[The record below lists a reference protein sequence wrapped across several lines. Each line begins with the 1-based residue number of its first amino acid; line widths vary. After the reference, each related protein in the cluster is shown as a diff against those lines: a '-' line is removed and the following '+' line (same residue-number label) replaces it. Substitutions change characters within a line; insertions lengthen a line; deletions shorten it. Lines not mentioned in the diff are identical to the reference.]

1 MLNKDISSK
10 GESKYTSFFSWAF
23 TVFCFHLLSFLNFKH
38 SSSFHRYL
46 PFCSISFRVALARL
60 SSFHPVSFI
69 FYLPS
74 SFSILSSSMPKAKW
88 LTSAN
93 QKCKAWSHWLLPR
106 DPGAGKAT
114 ERSEWEKKKKRKRQR
129 WKQRRDKEIQTW
141 PRLSRLFAPL
151 GHLAVKWSFTA
162 KTMTCPNVFVSH
174 TWWRLRMNSKYLRLV
189 SAHVLP
195 KTMFT
200 VHQKWPKRG
209 PYLNNATAGPLFKG
223 IEDRGRNSVLRQ
235 RGVGWIGGIES
246 VNVSFATS
254 VFVLLLFN
262 DRAVN
267 CVKSVRCWLKCVLST
282 VY

>member
-114 ERSEWEKKKKRKRQR
+114 ERSEWEKRKEKKETKMKTKKRQGNPDLASVVPFVCSS
-129 WKQRRDKEIQTW
+129 WT
-141 PRLSRLFAPL
+141 L
-151 GHLAVKWSFTA
+151 GCEVILHSQDHDVSKCFR
-162 KTMTCPNVFVSH
+162 VSH
-174 TWWRLRMNSKYLRLV
+174 VVTPSDEFQISETCFCSR
-189 SAHVLP
+189 
-195 KTMFT
+195 
-200 VHQKWPKRG
+200 
-209 PYLNNATAGPLFKG
+209 
-223 IEDRGRNSVLRQ
+223 
-235 RGVGWIGGIES
+235 
-246 VNVSFATS
+246 FA
-254 VFVLLLFN
+254 
-262 DRAVN
+262 
-267 CVKSVRCWLKCVLST
+267 
-282 VY
+282 

>member
-114 ERSEWEKKKKRKRQR
+114 ERSEWKKKERKE
-129 WKQRRDKEIQTW
+129 RDKDENKEET
-141 PRLSRLFAPL
+141 RKSRLGL
-151 GHLAVKWSFTA
+151 GCPVCLLLLDTWLWSDPSQPRPWRVQMFLCLTRGDA
-162 KTMTCPNVFVSH
+162 FGWIPNIWDLFLLTFCLKLCSHRIWTMPRPGHFLKVLKTEAAILS
-174 TWWRLRMNSKYLRLV
+174 L
-189 SAHVLP
+189 
-195 KTMFT
+195 
-200 VHQKWPKRG
+200 
-209 PYLNNATAGPLFKG
+209 
-223 IEDRGRNSVLRQ
+223 DRGAWGGLEALNQSTLALRQ
-235 RGVGWIGGIES
+235 VYLYFYFLMTGR
-246 VNVSFATS
+246 
-254 VFVLLLFN
+254 L
-262 DRAVN
+262 
-267 CVKSVRCWLKCVLST
+267 T
-282 VY
+282 V